1 MQRAENAIPCRLVA
15 GLQVTEHL
23 PELGPGREAA
33 EVLLLHAK
41 RVQAQMH
48 MLKKNMLCRKARH
61 LCQDGKGFIC
71 FSTLEVW

>member
-1 MQRAENAIPCRLVA
+1 MQRADNPVHCRLVA

-23 PELGPGREAA
+23 LDLGPGREAA
-33 EVLLLHAK
+33 EALPLHAK

-48 MLKKNMLCRKARH
+48 ILKKKNMLCRKARH

-71 FSTLEVW
+71 FSILEV